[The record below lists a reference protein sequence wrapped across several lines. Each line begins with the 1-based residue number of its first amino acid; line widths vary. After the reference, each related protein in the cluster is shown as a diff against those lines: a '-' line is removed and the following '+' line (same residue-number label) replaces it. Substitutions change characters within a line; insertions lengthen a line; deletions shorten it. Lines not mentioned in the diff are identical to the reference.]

1 MSIKYLPHTADIRM
15 ELVGKSIQELYTL
28 AVKGMCDILKKDFCA
43 QTNTFNKK
51 AIIETRAS
59 DYTNLL
65 IDFLSEVL
73 SNSYVEKSI
82 FCKVNILELSEF
94 KIKAEVIGSKVE
106 MFDEEIK
113 AVTYHEANLY
123 RDEENQLWKTCIIFD
138 I

>member
-1 MSIKYLPHTADIRM
+1 M
-15 ELVGKSIQELYTL
+15 ELVGKSLQEIYALS
-28 AVKGMCDILKKDFCA
+28 VKGMCDILKKDFCT

-51 AIIETRAS
+51 AIIETRAN

-73 SNSYVEKSI
+73 TNTYVEKVM
-82 FCKVNILELSEF
+82 FCKVNILEFSEF
-94 KIKAEVIGSKVE
+94 KIKAEIKGSDVE

-113 AVTYHEANLY
+113 AVTYHEANVHQ
-123 RDEENQLWKTCIIFD
+123 DKDDMLWKTFIIFD